1 MFANTWG
8 AYDKIQLHMT
18 NSVTV
23 LTIWTL
29 KFSQLV
35 NMVIE
40 YVICDQKL
48 LYASFTYDNFL
59 SHITYFVTVLDLH

>member
-1 MFANTWG
+1 MWG
-8 AYDKIQLHMT
+8 AYDKILSHMT
-18 NSVTV
+18 NYVTI

-29 KFSQLV
+29 KLLHPV

-48 LYASFTYDNFL
+48 LYASIAYDNFL
-59 SHITYFVTVLDLH
+59 SHITYFITIQDLH